1 MTENTCSPFIFQ
13 TGKPGTR
20 QNCGETLQHIQLKVI
35 KSMGEE
41 EEEIK

>member
-1 MTENTCSPFIFQ
+1 MTENTCFPLIFQ

-20 QNCGETLQHIQLKVI
+20 QKLGKTLQQIQLKVI

-41 EEEIK
+41 EEIK